1 MKATF
6 YLFLSILF
14 CSCAKDTQSDFKN
27 KVNFEREFNS
37 EELLTLISKYIENI
51 DKDSNVV
58 YQLYIEKSMDT
69 TTLLISFEP
78 YKSYLDFPPDA
89 FTKISNRLVLI
100 YSGLSLI
107 MKPDSIFIARIDK
120 EISSIVFYDQL
131 DPPVVGIMDYAAWQ
145 IKINRDNKIVGL
157 NKKSRNYPT
166 LRSVPR

>member
-6 YLFLSILF
+6 YLFLCILF
-14 CSCAKDTQSDFKN
+14 YSCATNTQRDLKN
-27 KVNFEREFNS
+27 KGNFESEFCNV
-37 EELLTLISKYIENI
+37 ELLTIMNKYIENI

-69 TTLLISFEP
+69 TTLLITFEP

-89 FTKISNRLVLI
+89 FTKVSNRLVLI

-107 MKPDSIFIARIDK
+107 MNPDSCFISRVEK

-131 DPPVVGIMDYAAWQ
+131 DPPVVGILDYAAWQ
-145 IKINRDNKIVGL
+145 IKIDRDNKIVGL
-157 NKKSRNYPT
+157 TKKSRNYPS
-166 LRSVPR
+166 LRSIPK